1 MKNLIAATAVL
12 ILAANWGFAAG
23 QTGDVLVEADAE
35 VQPGSKGW
43 HISDRNTSG
52 RIDYQGMYMKAVG
65 VDPMEETTGRLMAAE
80 LETTATINDGERD
93 VLDMAVQWPYVT
105 QMNGIDG
112 RGRQMHFGNAYA
124 IYKMGLGKPNIR
136 FGQFV
141 APFGNLPY
149 YETHTR
155 PLQSL
160 YPQSL
165 GIRIDRGVSVEGFR
179 GDYDYWIA
187 VMGGNGARKDN
198 NGNPM
203 LLGRIGRRF
212 DLNNGGTLTAGVS
225 GLYGTDMPRFS
236 TLIDPVME
244 EAMMGHP
251 VHHSLTFTDKA
262 RIAVDAEYAKGRD
275 TWRTELIG
283 GRDSDGRV
291 NGQFFQWNREVN
303 EKSEITAQ
311 LARWEQP
318 TGSRTRFGLGYGY
331 MLDGSTTVRAA
342 TERSLGRVPG
352 EGRDSTMF
360 TLQLSREFGS
370 VFNKQ
375 RI

>member
-12 ILAANWGFAAG
+12 ILAANWGLAAG

-251 VHHSLTFTDKA
+251 VHHSLAFTDKA

-275 TWRTELIG
+275 TWRTEIIG

-291 NGQFFQWNREVN
+291 NGQFFQWNRAVN

-331 MLDGSTTVRAA
+331 VLDGSTTVRAA

-352 EGRDSTMF
+352 EGRNSTIF
-360 TLQLSREFGS
+360 TLQLAREFGS
-370 VFNKQ
+370 IFNK
-375 RI
+375 